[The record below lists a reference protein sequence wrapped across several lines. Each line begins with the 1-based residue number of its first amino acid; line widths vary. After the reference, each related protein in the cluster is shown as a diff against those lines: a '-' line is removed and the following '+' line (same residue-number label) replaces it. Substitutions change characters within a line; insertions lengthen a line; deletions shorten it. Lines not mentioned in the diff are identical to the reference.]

1 MEVNVTCYIYHKG
14 DIEMT
19 LVQTSDYGD
28 GVEVPAIEVNE
39 VMGDIKVATFVLK
52 NPRQFNGQSFFCE
65 GSNGLSS
72 PNEAVIEQVS
82 GNDYFTSEW
91 SEWSKCNDVKGGE
104 MAFRERRKADGNP
117 IMQSRYCRCSDL
129 KDLPSPRFVS
139 KQKLKKDKNVSSNV
153 CF

>member
-1 MEVNVTCYIYHKG
+1 
-14 DIEMT
+14 MT

-28 GVEVPAIEVNE
+28 GVDVPATEVNE

-52 NPRQFNGQSFFCE
+52 NPKQFNGQSFFCE

-82 GNDYFTSEW
+82 GNNYFTSEW
-91 SEWSKCNDVKGGE
+91 SEWSKCEDVKNKE
-104 MAFRERRKADGNP
+104 MAFRTRRKGHGNP

-129 KDLPSPRFVS
+129 KELPSPRFVS
-139 KQKLKKDKNVSSNV
+139 KQK
-153 CF
+153 F